1 MPKRRCGIVKI
12 YGEPRAQALFQR
24 LAVDVWERAGM
35 DWRTAT
41 AGVTFYLGEN
51 PHSEIQASGYYL
63 ASEKI
68 VVIPSL
74 GWEWGLEEVFIE
86 TVHHELGHHIH
97 MEYMGDDGSELW
109 QEWGRLTGNKLD
121 FKAQRIGAGGR
132 YYVDAWEKF
141 ANDFSRTVS
150 GYYTGREVTE
160 RRRFYFGLWG
170 QKTMKKKVE
179 LVVGSKV
186 AMVDGQTV
194 GLDVLAQIRDGR
206 TLVPFRFVGEA
217 FGAKVDYFPKVGR
230 VERITAELE
239 VAL

>member
-1 MPKRRCGIVKI
+1 MKI

-121 FKAQRIGAGGR
+121 FIAQRIGAGNR

-141 ANDFSRTVS
+141 ANDFSRTV
-150 GYYTGREVTE
+150 TGAGQELEE
-160 RRRFYFGLWG
+160 RRKFYFGLWG
-170 QKTMKKKVE
+170 QVLSMKIE
-179 LVVGSKV
+179 LPIGQPKMRINGRVKSIDV
-186 AMVDGQTV
+186 A
-194 GLDVLAQIRDGR
+194 AQIISGR
-206 TLVPFRFVGEA
+206 TMVPLRVIAEA
-217 FGAKVDYFPKVGR
+217 FGAEVDWEPKSGLTEKVI
-230 VERITAELE
+230 ITR
-239 VAL
+239 